1 MILIQNNSTSS
12 ISFCKKCKKN
22 IKDNCQKGL
31 SISFNPIMNN
41 FFCSCQ
47 SLEKDFNI
55 NIFTI
60 NLNFL
65 IYNVIEKIIIWWHEL
80 QLIFKQINEKV
91 IIHFWYYLIFWR
103 NSFLEKCLK

>member
-65 IYNVIEKIIIWWHEL
+65 IYNVIEKIII
-80 QLIFKQINEKV
+80 
-91 IIHFWYYLIFWR
+91 
-103 NSFLEKCLK
+103 

>member
-41 FFCSCQ
+41 FFALVRVLKKILILI
-47 SLEKDFNI
+47 SLP
-55 NIFTI
+55 
-60 NLNFL
+60 L
-65 IYNVIEKIIIWWHEL
+65 I
-80 QLIFKQINEKV
+80 
-91 IIHFWYYLIFWR
+91 
-103 NSFLEKCLK
+103 